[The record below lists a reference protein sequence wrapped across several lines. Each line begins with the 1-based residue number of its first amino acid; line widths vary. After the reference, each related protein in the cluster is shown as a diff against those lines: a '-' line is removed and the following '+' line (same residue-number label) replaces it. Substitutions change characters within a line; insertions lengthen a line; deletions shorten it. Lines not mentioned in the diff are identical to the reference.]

1 MKPERKIIMVLATL
15 AFVGLAAHAQ
25 DPADLAGTWV
35 GQATLE
41 GVDNPNTLTLVL
53 ELKEGKIEGGMVD
66 EYGTINDK
74 ISDIVL
80 ENDEFTFKVP
90 VTGPD
95 GAQATII
102 FKMKIS
108 DKTMKGTLE
117 IPEYGMNGAW
127 ESTKIK

>member
-90 VTGPD
+90 VTVPD
-95 GAQATII
+95 GAQATIL

-108 DKTMKGTLE
+108 DKTMKGTFE